1 MSEITGGA
9 LLAETLH
16 TLGVRDVFTLHG
28 GHLDTFLVACPG
40 VGIRLI
46 DMRHEASAGHA
57 AEAYARLKPGQVGV
71 AVVTAGPGFTNA
83 ITAMANAFLNGVPT
97 LFIGGAPP
105 MSEEATNELQGTINQ
120 VALATPVTKWAQRI
134 ATLERLPDLVEKAM
148 RVARSGRPGPVYLEL
163 PINLMFGRSAKVFF
177 PVQAGRAVNSRPAP
191 TKTDA
196 LRVLGALARAE
207 RPLIIAGTGVV
218 LSDASAALLRFV
230 EATGIPVVTNSKAH
244 GVLPSA
250 HPAYAGAVGAV
261 AAARAEGLAPDLV
274 LLAGARAGLLTGGRT
289 GAIIPKK
296 ESMLI
301 QIDIDGGEMG
311 RITPVDIPIVA
322 DCAAAFEVLTEHAGH
337 FDWPSRAE
345 WAGALKA
352 QRDTDRAFADAP
364 KTSNT
369 GAIHPYHAA
378 KAVFEATPL
387 RAIIAVD
394 GGEITAWCEPHNKVS
409 APGHYLTTGYFGTLG
424 VGPGFAIA
432 AAVACPDRPVV
443 LLSGDGAIGFNIQ
456 EFDTMVR
463 HKLPIITV
471 VMNNACWGISKSAQD
486 LIFGEGRRS
495 AVMLNDTAYDQVAVG
510 FGCYGERVTS
520 PEEIGPAIK
529 RALKSKLPACIN
541 IVTDQNVV
549 HPISFGMAG
558 ADPKKGKIT
567 MPYYQNE

>member
-1 MSEITGGA
+1 MSETTGGA
-9 LLAETLH
+9 LLAETLF
-16 TLGVRDVFTLHG
+16 TLGVRHVFTLHG

-46 DMRHEASAGHA
+46 DVRHEASAGHA
-57 AEAYARLKPGQVGV
+57 AEAYARLKPGEVGV

-83 ITAMANAFLNGVPT
+83 LTPMANAFLNGVPT

-105 MSEEATNELQGTINQ
+105 VSEEATNELQGSINQ
-120 VALATPVTKWAQRI
+120 VAMAMPVTKWAHRI
-134 ATLERLPDLVEKAM
+134 ASLERLPDMVEKAM
-148 RVARSGRPGPVYLEL
+148 RIALSGRPGPVFLEL
-163 PINLMFGRSAKVFF
+163 PINLMFGKSSKVFF
-177 PVQAGRAVNSRPAP
+177 PVKAGRARNSRPAP
-191 TKTDA
+191 SKADA
-196 LRVLGALARAE
+196 VRMLEALSRSE
-207 RPLIIAGTGVV
+207 RPLIIAGTGAV
-218 LSDASAALLRFV
+218 LSDASAQLRRFV
-230 EATGIPVVTNSKAH
+230 EATGIPVVSNSKAH
-244 GVLPSA
+244 GILPAA
-250 HPAYAGAVGAV
+250 HLAYAGPVGAV
-261 AAARAEGLAPDLV
+261 AAARAEGLVPDV
-274 LLAGARAGLLTGGRT
+274 VVLAGARAGLLTGGRA
-289 GAIIPKK
+289 GSIIPKDAT
-296 ESMLI
+296 LI

-322 DCAAAFEVLTEHAGH
+322 DCAAAFDTLAEHASA

-345 WAGALKA
+345 WSGALKA
-352 QRDTDRAFADAP
+352 HRDTDRAFADAP
-364 KTSNT
+364 KAANS

-378 KAVFEATPL
+378 KAVFEAMND
-387 RAIIAVD
+387 RAIVAID

-409 APGHYLTTGYFGTLG
+409 AAGQYLTTGYLGTLG

-432 AAVACPDRPVV
+432 AAVACPDRPVF

-463 HKLPIITV
+463 HKLPIVTV

-486 LIFGEGRRS
+486 LIFGEDRRS
-495 AVMLNDTAYDQVAVG
+495 IVMLSDTAYDQVAVG

-520 PEEIGPAIK
+520 FDEIGPAIK

-541 IVTDQNVV
+541 ITTDSNVV

>member
-1 MSEITGGA
+1 MDEITGGA

-57 AEAYARLKPGQVGV
+57 AEAYARLRPGEVGV

-83 ITAMANAFLNGVPT
+83 ITAMANAFLNGAPT

-120 VALATPVTKWAQRI
+120 VSLAAPVTKWAQRI
-134 ATLERLPDLVEKAM
+134 STLERLPDLVEKAM

-163 PINLMFGRSAKVFF
+163 PINLMFGRSSKVFF
-177 PVQAGRAVNSRPAP
+177 PVRADRAKNSRPAP
-191 TKTDA
+191 TRADA
-196 LRVLGALARAE
+196 VRVLEALQRAE
-207 RPLIIAGTGVV
+207 RPLIIAGAGVV
-218 LSDASAALLRFV
+218 FSDASSALRRFV
-230 EATGIPVVTNSKAH
+230 EKTGIPVVTNSKAH
-244 GVLPSA
+244 GVLPST
-250 HPAYAGAVGAV
+250 HPAYAGGVGV
-261 AAARAEGLAPDLV
+261 AAAVRAEGLAPDLV
-274 LLAGARAGLLTGGRT
+274 LLAGARAGLLTGGRA
-289 GAIIPKK
+289 GSIIPKNA
-296 ESMLI
+296 SLI

-311 RITPVDIPIVA
+311 RITPVDMPIVA
-322 DCAAAFEVLTEHAGH
+322 DCAAAFEALGELADA
-337 FDWPSRAE
+337 FDWRSHTD
-345 WAGALKA
+345 WTDALKA

-364 KTSNT
+364 RTSNT

-378 KAVFEATPL
+378 KAVFDTMDG
-387 RAIIAVD
+387 RAVVAVD
-394 GGEITAWCEPHNKVS
+394 GGEITAWVEPHNKVS
-409 APGHYLTTGYFGTLG
+409 APGQYLTTGYLGTLG
-424 VGPGFAIA
+424 VGPGFAVA
-432 AAVACPDRPVV
+432 AAVACPDRPVF

-463 HKLPIITV
+463 HNLPVITI

-486 LIFGEGRRS
+486 LIFGQDRRS
-495 AVMLNDTAYDQVAVG
+495 AVMLSETAYDEVAAG

-520 PEEIGPAIK
+520 PEEIGPAIE
-529 RALKSKLPACIN
+529 RAVASNLPACIN
-541 IVTDQNVV
+541 IITDQSVV